1 MKPACR
7 SFRSLLEE
15 KLVGLPDAARLTS
28 LSWHEHLLGCVAC
41 RDLFESEE
49 TLEALLATLPEPNL
63 TPEIKR
69 RVLVALARS
78 KTADRAL
85 DHLLDRGSDVEVPA
99 GFAQDVLARLAP
111 LRSAELKQSDAVD
124 AASESRL
131 DALLERA
138 ATLEIPAGLARRT
151 LEALQR
157 ERSTHAPQLSSF
169 AAQKPHSFEA
179 ESKRAATATSPIEE
193 GRLDALLARAGD
205 VAVPE
210 DLTAHT
216 LSRLAPARRALARSR
231 LKIVRST
238 WVYAAAAVLVAALL
252 VWAMWP
258 KHTGPSVPPLAS
270 QSSTDPSQRVG
281 TSVDG
286 SKDDG
291 QRTARN
297 LPQADD
303 HVARAPDP
311 KMLEAFDVLENWE
324 LLTRNDVDVILS
336 TVQPADELLLEF
348 QDEG

>member
-15 KLVGLPDAARLTS
+15 KLVGLPDVARLTS

-41 RDLFESEE
+41 RALFESEE
-49 TLEALLATLPEPNL
+49 TLEALLAALPEPNL
-63 TPEIKR
+63 PPEIKR

-85 DHLLDRGSDVEVPA
+85 DHLLERGSGIEVPV
-99 GFAQDVLARLAP
+99 GIAQDMLARLAP
-111 LRSAELKQSDAVD
+111 MRREEQMKASVAD
-124 AASESRL
+124 AASEARL

-138 ATLEIPAGLARRT
+138 DALVIPSDLAHRTLAALESARAAPAG
-151 LEALQR
+151 
-157 ERSTHAPQLSSF
+157 S
-169 AAQKPHSFEA
+169 AAFEA
-179 ESKRAATATSPIEE
+179 ESQLVSFTIEE
-193 GRLDALLARAGD
+193 GRLDALLARAGH

-210 DLTAHT
+210 DLAAHT
-216 LSRLAPARRALARSR
+216 LSRLAPARRPLVRSR
-231 LKIVRST
+231 PKFVAPT

-258 KHTGPSVPPLAS
+258 KHSKPTVPEMATETPQRAGGDAGSNDATPSSKRDAS
-270 QSSTDPSQRVG
+270 R
-281 TSVDG
+281 
-286 SKDDG
+286 
-291 QRTARN
+291 
-297 LPQADD
+297 ADD

-311 KMLEAFDVLENWE
+311 KMLEAWDVLENWD
-324 LLTRNDVDVILS
+324 LLTKNEVDVILS

>member
-15 KLVGLPDAARLTS
+15 KLVGLPDMARLTS

-41 RDLFESEE
+41 RALFESEE

-63 TPEIKR
+63 PPEIKR

-85 DHLLDRGSDVEVPA
+85 DHLLDRGAAVEVPA

-111 LRSAELKQSDAVD
+111 MRRDEQLKAPIVEAV
-124 AASESRL
+124 SEARL
-131 DALLERA
+131 DALLDRA
-138 ATLEIPAGLARRT
+138 NALEIPSDLARRT
-151 LEALQR
+151 LAAL
-157 ERSTHAPQLSSF
+157 
-169 AAQKPHSFEA
+169 
-179 ESKRAATATSPIEE
+179 ESERAAPARSVVFETESQLAASSTIEE
-193 GRLDALLARAGD
+193 GRLDALLVRAGN

-216 LSRLAPARRALARSR
+216 LSRLAPARRPLLRSR
-231 LKIVRST
+231 PKLVRPT
-238 WVYAAAAVLVAALL
+238 WMYAAAAVLVAALL

-258 KHTGPSVPPLAS
+258 KHTGPVVPTVAS
-270 QSSTDPSQRVG
+270 EG
-281 TSVDG
+281 ATSG
-286 SKDDG
+286 SHRGASGSNDATPGNSMSRATRD
-291 QRTARN
+291 A
-297 LPQADD
+297 PQPDD

-311 KMLEAFDVLENWE
+311 KMLEAWDVLENWD

-336 TVQPADELLLEF
+336 TVPPADELLLEF